1 MNTISIITFVI
12 FGLISSILLL
22 VGLVGFFMVLYTINT
37 HKQIK
42 KSNNT
47 LNHFIELVK
56 GNMDKDSLNDI
67 LSQFDKELVFKV
79 GSVIYFKCHKSH
91 TSQYIALRNI
101 ILHRIELIEMTDK
114 YKEELLQNIKNK
126 HK

>member
-1 MNTISIITFVI
+1 M
-12 FGLISSILLL
+12 LLL
-22 VGLVGFFMVLYTINT
+22 VGFFIAWYAIYTY
-37 HKQIK
+37 KQIK

-47 LNHFIELVK
+47 LKHFIELVK

-67 LSQFDKELVFKV
+67 LSQFDKEVTFKV

-91 TSQYIALRNI
+91 TSQYTGLRNI

-126 HK
+126 KQ

>member
-1 MNTISIITFVI
+1 MNAINIITFVI

-22 VGLVGFFMVLYTINT
+22 VGFFMVLYAINT
-37 HKQIK
+37 YKQIK

-67 LSQFDKELVFKV
+67 LSQFDKEVVFKV

-91 TSQYIALRNI
+91 TSQYTAFRNI
-101 ILHRIELIEMTDK
+101 ILHRIELIEMADK

-126 HK
+126 Q

>member
-22 VGLVGFFMVLYTINT
+22 VGFFMVLYAINT
-37 HKQIK
+37 YKKIK
-42 KSNNT
+42 KSNNN
-47 LNHFIELVK
+47 LNRFVELVK

-67 LSQFDKELVFKV
+67 LSQFDKEVVFKV

-126 HK
+126 Q

>member
-12 FGLISSILLL
+12 FGLISSMLL
-22 VGLVGFFMVLYTINT
+22 LVGFFMVLYTINT
-37 HKQIK
+37 YKQIK

-47 LNHFIELVK
+47 LTHFIELVK

-67 LSQFDKELVFKV
+67 LSQFDKEVVFKV

-91 TSQYIALRNI
+91 TSQYTAFRNI

-126 HK
+126 QQ

>member
-1 MNTISIITFVI
+1 MNAISIITFVI

-22 VGLVGFFMVLYTINT
+22 VGCFMVLYTINT
-37 HKQIK
+37 YKQIK

-47 LNHFIELVK
+47 LNNFIKLVR

-67 LSQFDKELVFKV
+67 LSQFDKEVTFNV

-91 TSQYIALRNI
+91 TSQYTAFRNI
-101 ILHRIELIEMTDK
+101 ILHRIELIETADK
-114 YKEELLQNIKNK
+114 YKKELLQNIKNK

>member
-22 VGLVGFFMVLYTINT
+22 VGFFMVLYAINT
-37 HKQIK
+37 YKKIK
-42 KSNNT
+42 KSNNN
-47 LNHFIELVK
+47 LNRFVELVK
-56 GNMDKDSLNDI
+56 GNMDKYSLNDI
-67 LSQFDKELVFKV
+67 LSQFDKEVVFKV

-91 TSQYIALRNI
+91 TSQYTAFRNI
-101 ILHRIELIEMTDK
+101 ILHRIELIEMADK

-126 HK
+126 Q

>member
-12 FGLISSILLL
+12 FGLISSMLL
-22 VGLVGFFMVLYTINT
+22 LVGFFMVLYAIYTY
-37 HKQIK
+37 KQIK
-42 KSNNT
+42 KSNNI

-67 LSQFDKELVFKV
+67 LSQFDKEMTFNV

-91 TSQYIALRNI
+91 TSQYTAFRNI
-101 ILHRIELIEMTDK
+101 ILHRIELIEMADK

>member
-1 MNTISIITFVI
+1 MNAINIITFVI

-22 VGLVGFFMVLYTINT
+22 VGFFMVLYTINT
-37 HKQIK
+37 YKQIK
-42 KSNNT
+42 KSNNN
-47 LNHFIELVK
+47 LNRFVELVR

-91 TSQYIALRNI
+91 TSQYTAFRNI

-114 YKEELLQNIKNK
+114 YKEESLQNIKNK
-126 HK
+126 QQ

>member
-1 MNTISIITFVI
+1 MNAISIITFVI

-22 VGLVGFFMVLYTINT
+22 VGCFMVLYAIDTY
-37 HKQIK
+37 KKIK
-42 KSNNT
+42 KSSNN
-47 LNHFIELVK
+47 LNHFVELVK
-56 GNMDKDSLNDI
+56 GNMDKYSLNDI
-67 LSQFDKELVFKV
+67 LSQFDKEVVFKV

-91 TSQYIALRNI
+91 TSQYTAFRNI

-126 HK
+126 Q

>member
-22 VGLVGFFMVLYTINT
+22 VGFFMVLYAINT
-37 HKQIK
+37 YKQIK

-67 LSQFDKELVFKV
+67 LSQFDKEVVFKV

-91 TSQYIALRNI
+91 TSQYTAFRNI

-126 HK
+126 Q

>member
-12 FGLISSILLL
+12 FGLISSMLLL
-22 VGLVGFFMVLYTINT
+22 VGFFVVLYTINT
-37 HKQIK
+37 YKQIK
-42 KSNNT
+42 KSNNI

-67 LSQFDKELVFKV
+67 LSQFDKEVVFKV

-91 TSQYIALRNI
+91 TSQYMALRNI

-126 HK
+126 QQ